1 METDSDSDSSHISA
15 TPPRKPSNP
24 NYSGLPATL
33 PSQNP
38 RVRVRA
44 RVSPLSKPKPPP
56 PSKHKTLNPKP
67 SQPKSPPDPHST
79 VSPPD
84 LSTFSPKIRRLST
97 QSSATSSAPGSID
110 QLPAGYFSNSTSFC
124 SRFKSRKLSFETEQG
139 ADSGVSVASASRSE
153 IENGECDAGPAE
165 IRARPDLDGSRVGAV
180 RMHPNSISVGKCV
193 VAAPVKR
200 PKCVNEGNFV
210 RLNINGYNRKF
221 SRKGGGR
228 NCSSSA
234 SGRKL
239 HWRKKGKGR
248 VKNEKETKMG
258 SGFGDDEGLVME
270 VVQQQQEQRC
280 GSLVSELVNQAV
292 MAVRDDPS
300 DENLKKLLKLTHGYD
315 SFRKGQLEAIKQ
327 VVAGQSTMLVLPT
340 GAGKSLCYQL
350 PSLILPGITLVISPL
365 VALMVDQL
373 RKLPKMLPGGLL
385 CSNQTNEE
393 ASEILDQFCNGN
405 LKVLFVSP
413 ERFLNAE
420 FSSKL
425 GAVPLISLVVVDE
438 AHCLSEWS
446 HNFRPSYLRL
456 RASLLQTKLNV
467 ACVLAMTA
475 TATTKTLHTILSALQ
490 IPPANLIQ
498 ISQIRENLQLH
509 VTLSGNRMKDLMTLM
524 KSSPL
529 VNISSII
536 VYCKFQSETDMVSKY
551 LCDNNIPAKSYHSGI
566 YAKDRSRIQELFSSN
581 KIRVVVATVAFGMG
595 LDKSDIGA
603 VIHYSLPE
611 SLEEYVQETG
621 RAGRDGRLSYCHLLL
636 DDITYFKL
644 RSLSYSDGVDEYTIN
659 KLLSQVF
666 DNNVKLPGNI
676 CSLVKE
682 SAARKFD
689 LKEEVMLTVLTYL
702 ELGEVQYLRLLPQL
716 NVTCSLHFHKTS
728 PASLSSKD
736 IVVATIL
743 KNSEA
748 KQGHHVFDIPSIANC
763 ISITTSELLSH
774 LQKLKSL
781 GEITYE
787 LKDPAL
793 CYTILKNPEDF
804 CSLATHITRWLSE
817 VERCKVRKLD
827 AVFSSAMFA
836 AKKCDRTGGC
846 INSLHSS
853 CLQRKILDYFG
864 ENDDASP
871 TDLSKMMAQSSPFLR
886 ADIKVFL
893 QSNFHVKFTPR
904 AVARIMHGI
913 PSPAFPSAVWSKSHF
928 WGRYSQ
934 VDLPVVM
941 EAATMELMNF
951 IGKATQ

>member
-24 NYSGLPATL
+24 NYSRLPATL
-33 PSQNP
+33 RSQKP
-38 RVRVRA
+38 RA

-56 PSKHKTLNPKP
+56 PASASKRKTLIPKP

-97 QSSATSSAPGSID
+97 RSSAASSSAPGSID

-153 IENGECDAGPAE
+153 IVNGECDAGLAE
-165 IRARPDLDGSRVGAV
+165 IGARPDLDGGRVGAV
-180 RMHPNSISVGKCV
+180 RMHPNSISVSKCV

-228 NCSSSA
+228 KCSSSA

-248 VKNEKETKMG
+248 AKNEKEAEMG
-258 SGFGDDEGLVME
+258 SGVGDDEGLVME
-270 VVQQQQEQRC
+270 EVLQQQQEQRC
-280 GSLVSELVNQAV
+280 GRLVSESVNQAV

-300 DENLKKLLKLTHGYD
+300 DENLKILLKLTHGYD

-385 CSNQTNEE
+385 CSNQTNDE

-420 FSSKL
+420 FLSKL

-509 VTLSGNRMKDLMTLM
+509 VTSSGNRMKDLMMLM

-689 LKEEVMLTVLTYL
+689 LKEE
-702 ELGEVQYLRLLPQL
+702 
-716 NVTCSLHFHKTS
+716 TS

-763 ISITTSELLSH
+763 ISMATSELLNH

-787 LKDPAL
+787 LKDPAY
-793 CYTILKNPEDF
+793 CYTILKTPEDF

-827 AVFSSAMFA
+827 AVFSAAMFA
-836 AKKCDRTGGC
+836 AKKCDGTEGC

-893 QSNFHVKFTPR
+893 QSNLHVKFTPR

>member
-1 METDSDSDSSHISA
+1 
-15 TPPRKPSNP
+15 
-24 NYSGLPATL
+24 
-33 PSQNP
+33 
-38 RVRVRA
+38 
-44 RVSPLSKPKPPP
+44 
-56 PSKHKTLNPKP
+56 
-67 SQPKSPPDPHST
+67 
-79 VSPPD
+79 
-84 LSTFSPKIRRLST
+84 
-97 QSSATSSAPGSID
+97 
-110 QLPAGYFSNSTSFC
+110 
-124 SRFKSRKLSFETEQG
+124 
-139 ADSGVSVASASRSE
+139 
-153 IENGECDAGPAE
+153 
-165 IRARPDLDGSRVGAV
+165 
-180 RMHPNSISVGKCV
+180 
-193 VAAPVKR
+193 
-200 PKCVNEGNFV
+200 
-210 RLNINGYNRKF
+210 
-221 SRKGGGR
+221 
-228 NCSSSA
+228 
-234 SGRKL
+234 
-239 HWRKKGKGR
+239 
-248 VKNEKETKMG
+248 MG

-270 VVQQQQEQRC
+270 EVQQQEQRC

-327 VVAGQSTMLVLPT
+327 VVAGQSTMLVLLT

-385 CSNQTNEE
+385 CSNQTNDE

-509 VTLSGNRMKDLMTLM
+509 VTLSGNRQVMKDLMTLM

-581 KIRVVVATVAFGMG
+581 KIRVVIATVAFGMG

-603 VIHYSLPE
+603 
-611 SLEEYVQETG
+611 ETG

-644 RSLSYSDGVDEYTIN
+644 RSLSFSDGVDEYTIN

-666 DNNVKLPGNI
+666 DNNMKLPGNI

-682 SAARKFD
+682 SAVQKFD

-716 NVTCSLHFHKTS
+716 NVTCSLHFHK
-728 PASLSSKD
+728 
-736 IVVATIL
+736 
-743 KNSEA
+743 
-748 KQGHHVFDIPSIANC
+748 
-763 ISITTSELLSH
+763 
-774 LQKLKSL
+774 SL

-793 CYTILKNPEDF
+793 CYTILKNPKDF

-817 VERCKVRKLD
+817 VERCK
-827 AVFSSAMFA
+827 
-836 AKKCDRTGGC
+836 G
-846 INSLHSS
+846 H
-853 CLQRKILDYFG
+853 
-864 ENDDASP
+864 
-871 TDLSKMMAQSSPFLR
+871 
-886 ADIKVFL
+886 DIKVFL
-893 QSNFHVKFTPR
+893 QSNLHVKFTPR

-913 PSPAFPSAVWSKSHF
+913 PSPAFPSAVWSKKT
-928 WGRYSQ
+928 GG
-934 VDLPVVM
+934 L
-941 EAATMELMNF
+941 
-951 IGKATQ
+951 